1 MDKEVGALRE
11 EAIKMCWWMRG
22 GMSLTEALDLSKS
35 DREAINRLIKENLET
50 TKKTKMPFF

>member
-22 GMSLTEALDLSKS
+22 GMSLTEALDLSKA